1 VANRAAEI
9 LGRPIEELKTV
20 TCHLGNGSS
29 ITAVDGGK
37 SVDTS
42 LGYGTAEGVLM
53 GTRSG
58 SLDPSVMLYLMEK
71 HGDVKTVSDIVHK
84 KSGLQG
90 ISGISS
96 DLRDVEEAAEKGDE
110 RARLAQEMLIYHV
123 KKYIGSYAAA
133 MGGIDVLVFTA
144 GIGENGISFRED
156 VCRGLEFMG
165 IKIDPEKNKVRGKE
179 AIFSTPDSRVMVM
192 VIPTDEEMV
201 IARDTKKCC
210 EGR

>member
-1 VANRAAEI
+1 MPPR
-9 LGRPIEELKTV
+9 
-20 TCHLGNGSS
+20 NGSS

-90 ISGISS
+90 RPVYQATSAMSRKLPRRATNVP
-96 DLRDVEEAAEKGDE
+96 DLRRKC
-110 RARLAQEMLIYHV
+110 LSTMLRSISV
-123 KKYIGSYAAA
+123 PYAAA

-179 AIFSTPDSRVMVM
+179 PSS
-192 VIPTDEEMV
+192 
-201 IARDTKKCC
+201 ARRIQ
-210 EGR
+210 GSW

>member
-1 VANRAAEI
+1 
-9 LGRPIEELKTV
+9 
-20 TCHLGNGSS
+20 
-29 ITAVDGGK
+29 
-37 SVDTS
+37 
-42 LGYGTAEGVLM
+42 
-53 GTRSG
+53 
-58 SLDPSVMLYLMEK
+58 MLYLMEK
-71 HGDVKTVSDIVHK
+71 HGDVKAVSDIVHK

-123 KKYIGSYAAA
+123 KYIGSYAAA